1 MQVMWISESTGRIRT
16 LPITIKTILIGF
28 ASAAL
33 FFMIVGVLM
42 NLVGL
47 RIAIEQRPDLAR
59 AMGGVITVD
68 QQKEIEDTYREK
80 LVAMGEQLNLAAL
93 EFSEIRKIKD
103 KYSQLA
109 TPKLL
114 TKNAKGSND
123 EAVGGPFKP
132 NSPELEK
139 DLHQS
144 LDYSISDIKNFRK
157 IVNNTKKDWEK
168 EYVWLEALP
177 SSIPILGDYKITST
191 YGMRI
196 DPFLGRLSQHEG
208 LDFSA
213 PMGTLIS
220 ASGKGVVYKTGF
232 DKEYGNFVE
241 LKHQHGYRTIYAHAS
256 EVLVKKG
263 QEINRGDPIARVGN
277 SGRSTGP
284 HLHYE
289 VIQDGGLFGP
299 VKKLDPNGML
309 IGSR

>member
-1 MQVMWISESTGRIRT
+1 MQVMWISESTGRVRT
-16 LPITIKTILIGF
+16 LPITIKTILLGF
-28 ASAAL
+28 LCAAF

-59 AMGGVITVD
+59 AMGGVITLE
-68 QQKEIEDTYREK
+68 QQQEIEDAYREK
-80 LVAMGEQLNLAAL
+80 LVAMREQLDLAAL

-103 KYSQLA
+103 KFSQIA

-114 TKNAKGSND
+114 TKNVKASND
-123 EAVGGPFKP
+123 QGVGGPFKP
-132 NSPELEK
+132 YSPALEK
-139 DLHQS
+139 DLYQS
-144 LDYSISDIKNFRK
+144 LDYSISDVKNLRK
-157 IVNNTKKDWEK
+157 IVNNSKKDWEK
-168 EYVWLEALP
+168 EYAWLDALP
-177 SSIPILGDYKITST
+177 SSIPISGDYKITST
-191 YGMRI
+191 YGSRV
-196 DPFLGRLSQHEG
+196 DPFLGRLAQHEG

-213 PMGTLIS
+213 PKGTLIT
-220 ASGKGVVYKTGF
+220 ASGKGFVYKTGF

-241 LKHQHGYRTIYAHAS
+241 LKHQHGYRTMYAHAS

-263 QEINRGDPIARVGN
+263 QEISRGDPIARVGN
-277 SGRSTGP
+277 SGRSSGP

-289 VIQDGGLFGP
+289 VMLDGGLFGS